1 MTRKERLMATLNG
14 EPVDRPAVCFYEL
27 DGFTQNENDPD
38 IFNVFNH
45 ESWKPLLE
53 LVRQKTDRIVMCGVP
68 FIQPVTELQKLTR
81 KTTFFDEQGRR
92 HEITEIKTQNGI
104 LKKHTRRDLDVDTE
118 WTLEHLLKDEED
130 LEAWLRLPD
139 EEIGSP
145 DYRKVCEAEKALGDS
160 GIVMLDTGD
169 AVCTLA
175 DLLGMENF
183 MVLSMT
189 ETELIEAA
197 LRKIHR
203 IIVERTKRVAEDF
216 PGHLWR
222 IYGPEYACAPY
233 LPPEFYKKFIVGY
246 DQELVD
252 LIHNTGGFVRI
263 HQHGRQKEILD
274 FTVGMGCDAID
285 PAEPVPH
292 GDIDLI
298 DIRKKYGKQIV
309 IFGNIEISDI
319 ETMPAEE
326 FERIVIRTIKEG
338 TCGEGRGFVLM
349 PTACPLGRVLSEN
362 TLRNY
367 QKMVEL
373 AETYPW

>member
-1 MTRKERLMATLNG
+1 MTRKERLMATLKG

-189 ETELIEAA
+189 ETELIEVA

-274 FTVGMGCDAID
+274 LTVGMGCDAID

-309 IFGNIEISDI
+309 VFGNIEISDI
-319 ETMPAEE
+319 ETKPAEE

-338 TCGEGRGFVLM
+338 TYGEGRGFVLM